1 MNPIFLTVG
10 PITIHTYGLF
20 FALGILAATFLAE
33 YLHRRD
39 GGTPGAVTD
48 IAFLVAIGALMGART
63 LFILVN
69 LEYFLKN
76 PLEIPQI
83 WNGGL
88 VFYGG
93 LIGGSLTFIVI
104 ARLRKLNLWR
114 LADTVAPG
122 LALGHALGRIGCF
135 YAGTCYGKPTDLPW
149 AVTFNDPRSLA
160 TGVLGT
166 PVHPTQL
173 YSSFGL
179 LVLMVVL
186 LGIRSRA
193 RFPGQ
198 VIASYGILYG
208 ILRFGM
214 EFLRGDPRG
223 SVSLMGATLSTS
235 QVVSLVLVPLSLA
248 AYVILSRR
256 AGDQAA
262 VGEKQEGPSRAAL
275 SSTQAG

>member
-1 MNPIFLTVG
+1 MDFSSLSGSWQPPSWQSTS
-10 PITIHTYGLF
+10 
-20 FALGILAATFLAE
+20 
-33 YLHRRD
+33 
-39 GGTPGAVTD
+39 
-48 IAFLVAIGALMGART
+48 AFLVAIGALVGART

-122 LALGHALGRIGCF
+122 IALGHAFGRIGCF
-135 YAGTCYGKPTDLPW
+135 YAGSCYGKPTDLPW

-160 TGVLGT
+160 AGVLGT

-208 ILRFGM
+208 IMRFGM

-223 SVSLMGATLSTS
+223 SVSLLGTTLSTS
-235 QVVSLVLVPLSLA
+235 QVVSLVLVPLSMA
-248 AYVILSRR
+248 VYIILSRR
-256 AGDQAA
+256 AGDQVATETKENGSSQA
-262 VGEKQEGPSRAAL
+262 VL
-275 SSTQAG
+275 TSTQAG